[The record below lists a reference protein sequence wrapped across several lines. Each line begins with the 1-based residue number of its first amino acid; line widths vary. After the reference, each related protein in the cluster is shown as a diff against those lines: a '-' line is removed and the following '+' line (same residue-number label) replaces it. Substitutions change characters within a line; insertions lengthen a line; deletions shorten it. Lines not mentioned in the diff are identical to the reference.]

1 MHLIWGLEKP
11 PYRALHPDDK
21 WNLEKNS
28 DASLRLPDSQGA
40 PTSCSPLKEQV
51 ICSSPALYIKCVI
64 RLRAVGWG
72 IEGAL
77 SGPVVSRPAV
87 DITEK
92 TDSEL
97 RDVAERA
104 RWAVQGCWKWVYQPP
119 PPPPPPLGQMLRQVS
134 GGRERMS
141 ATWRSINNEAAFNI
155 QTQQW
160 ERSSQLILTISELWR
175 IMKYMWCWCT
185 SCELLLQRYWF

>member
-21 WNLEKNS
+21 WNLEKNL
-28 DASLRLPDSQGA
+28 DASLRLPDSRGA

-119 PPPPPPLGQMLRQVS
+119 PPPPPPPLRLPWVRCWGRYLEVGS
-134 GGRERMS
+134 GCQQPEGALTMKQP
-141 ATWRSINNEAAFNI
+141 SIFK
-155 QTQQW
+155 
-160 ERSSQLILTISELWR
+160 RSSESR
-175 IMKYMWCWCT
+175 AVN
-185 SCELLLQRYWF
+185 WF